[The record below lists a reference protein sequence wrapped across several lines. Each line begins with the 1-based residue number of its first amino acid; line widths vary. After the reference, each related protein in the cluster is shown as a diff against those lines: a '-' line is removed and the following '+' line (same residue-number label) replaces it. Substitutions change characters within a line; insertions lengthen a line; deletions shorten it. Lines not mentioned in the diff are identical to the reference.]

1 MKKLIVLLVLAVSIF
16 LNGCATIMTGTS
28 QPISINSNVNG
39 AKVYVDG
46 FLKGETPLS
55 FDLSTRSHHTI
66 KIEAEGYSPYVEVV
80 RKKASGWVWGNV
92 FIGGLIG
99 LGVDMISGGLYVLEK
114 DTVNGNLVQTQV
126 GTLVKQ

>member
-1 MKKLIVLLVLAVSIF
+1 MKKVIVLLILVSIF

-28 QPISINSNVNG
+28 QPVSINSNVEG

-46 FLKGETPLS
+46 FFKGETPVS
-55 FDLSTRSHHTI
+55 FDLSTKAHHTI
-66 KIEAEGYSPYVEVV
+66 KIEAEGYSPYVETI

-114 DTVNGNLVQTQV
+114 DSINGTLTQTKV
-126 GTLVKQ
+126 DTLVKK